1 MSIKVIFIITFLIC
15 VGAIDISA
23 QTMEVPTVLL
33 DKANQAFVEVDALRK
48 DVEALKADGKAKDE
62 VIAAQQDEILSRD
75 VLLMEKNALI
85 FLKDSLIESQNK
97 TIQRLEE
104 RDAIRIAE
112 ITALRKLKCDKDVW
126 LGGIY
131 KKIRCR

>member
-1 MSIKVIFIITFLIC
+1 MKTLLLILFLSLTA
-15 VGAIDISA
+15 VS
-23 QTMEVPTVLL
+23 QTTVSQNFL
-33 DKANQAFVEVDALRK
+33 DTANKAFVEVAALREENAALK
-48 DVEALKADGKAKDE
+48 TALKAQVDLVDALTEENLSKD
-62 VIAAQQDEILSRD
+62 IL
-75 VLLMEKNALI
+75 LIEKNALI

-97 TIQRLEE
+97 TIQKLEE